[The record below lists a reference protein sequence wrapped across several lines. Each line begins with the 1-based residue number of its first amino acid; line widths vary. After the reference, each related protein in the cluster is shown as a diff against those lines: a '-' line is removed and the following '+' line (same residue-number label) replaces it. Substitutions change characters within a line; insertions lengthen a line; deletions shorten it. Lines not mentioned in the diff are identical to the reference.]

1 LFAYLCLLSPIIFVL
16 SRQAWL
22 NAYVPGGRT
31 EDYSLANTRR
41 VSLVDFIDKELIQ
54 FSMAD
59 NVRSIPS
66 IVDGLKFGQRKVLCL
81 I

>member
-1 LFAYLCLLSPIIFVL
+1 
-16 SRQAWL
+16 
-22 NAYVPGGRT
+22 VPGGRT
-31 EDYSLANTRR
+31 EDYSLAHTRR

-66 IVDGLKFGQRKVLCL
+66 IVDGLKFGQRKVCV
-81 I
+81 